1 MRRGSIALVA
11 IITMFVLI
19 LAGCSGNDGARG
31 AAGAAGTPGDTG
43 ASGTPGDPGA
53 PGPVMPVIQSLFVE
67 GSPSAPDG
75 TMTATVIVQSA
86 EGLALTYEWSV
97 LGAGWSVAS
106 GGDTDTVTI
115 AAPANYSASG
125 TASVMVTDANGK
137 SAVGTIAL
145 ATQGNTAPVIQ
156 SISIYPPLVLTSAN
170 LVASAFDQ
178 NGDPLTYSWTI
189 GGITDIA
196 TGSNTTWVSPGI
208 PGYYNISLSVSDNT
222 TSVSGNSFT
231 YMSIGSQSPWPR
243 FRRGIQGTGQ
253 SPVIGSAT
261 GEDSKWEFL
270 TFDVGDGHGGPI
282 NSSPAIGP
290 DGTVYVGSDDGYLYA
305 INPDGTEKWSF
316 ETGDSVT
323 SSPAIGAD
331 GTVYVGSNDGFLY
344 AINPDGTKKW
354 SVETGDY
361 VTSSPAI
368 GADGTIYVGSNDGFL
383 YAINP
388 DGTKKW
394 SYEETGGPV
403 TSSPA
408 IGAGGTVYVG
418 SYDGY
423 LYAINSDGS
432 YKWSFG
438 YEDPI
443 YSSPAIGADGTIYVG
458 DNYGYLYAIE

>member
-115 AAPANYSASG
+115 TAPGNYDASG
-125 TASVMVTDANGK
+125 MASVTVTDANGK

-145 ATQGNTAPVIQ
+145 ATEGNTAPVIQ

-189 GGITDIA
+189 GGITYIDA
-196 TGSNTTWVSPGI
+196 GSTMTWASPGI

-290 DGTVYVGSDDGYLYA
+290 DGTIYVGSDDEYLYAIDPMDGSYKWFYDLGDYVESSPAIGADGTVYVGSDNNYLYAIYPDGTQKWSFPTGGPIYSSPAIGPDGTVYVGSDDGYLYA
-305 INPDGTEKWSF
+305 INPDGT
-316 ETGDSVT
+316 
-323 SSPAIGAD
+323 
-331 GTVYVGSNDGFLY
+331 
-344 AINPDGTKKW
+344 
-354 SVETGDY
+354 
-361 VTSSPAI
+361 
-368 GADGTIYVGSNDGFL
+368 
-383 YAINP
+383 
-388 DGTKKW
+388 
-394 SYEETGGPV
+394 
-403 TSSPA
+403 
-408 IGAGGTVYVG
+408 
-418 SYDGY
+418 
-423 LYAINSDGS
+423 
-432 YKWSFG
+432 
-438 YEDPI
+438 
-443 YSSPAIGADGTIYVG
+443 
-458 DNYGYLYAIE
+458 